1 VTVCC
6 IRRGVLGA
14 GAGRRGS
21 DSSPDGL
28 LRVAG
33 ARFASADDGYRRRGL
48 WAFDSLNGNVA
59 SMVLGY
65 LDRSAADVCFLQEL
79 RLANAPILAGR
90 AHGCVG
96 AVVVVRGACRGH
108 AQWQHQCWCCGC
120 RAVAMGWLLPRQA
133 VDVDELRTR
142 VQVRWMVADCRGGL
156 RLLSVY
162 LCCGEGLVQRNIDLL
177 RCPCAGAGAHPRP
190 LAHCWRILHDSRNAP
205 RFWFANAYSWGD
217 ARPCCGD
224 L

>member
-1 VTVCC
+1 MTVCC

-28 LRVAG
+28 LGVAG
-33 ARFASADDGYRRRGL
+33 ARLASADDGYRRRGL

-59 SMVLGY
+59 STALVY
-65 LDRSAADVCFLQEL
+65 LDRSAADVCIVQEL
-79 RLANAPILAGR
+79 RLANAQFLQAER
-90 AHGCVG
+90 TA
-96 AVVVVRGACRGH
+96 AW
-108 AQWQHQCWCCGC
+108 AQWSLSAGL
-120 RAVAMGWLLPRQA
+120 AATTLSGSTSVGVAAAALSQLGWLLPRQA

-162 LCCGEGLVQRNIDLL
+162 LCCGEGLFQRNTDLL
-177 RCPCAGAGAHPRP
+177 RCPCAGAGAHPRH
-190 LAHCWRILHDSRNAP
+190 LAQCWRILHDSRNAP
-205 RFWFANAYSWGD
+205 RFWFANGYSWGD